1 MCAEHPLATI
11 FKKHIEVKCLI
22 VAFSAMVE
30 SEEHLYMRITDKDN
44 MNKELQYRKIYFDT
58 VENDTNSD
66 RLERKIKAYKMKFSD
81 KYARRY
87 FIDFGDLYG
96 VVK

>member
-1 MCAEHPLATI
+1 MDMNIRDLPVEIQNKIFFMCAEHPLATI

-44 MNKELQYRKIYFDT
+44 MNKELQYRNIF
-58 VENDTNSD
+58 
-66 RLERKIKAYKMKFSD
+66 RHRRK
-81 KYARRY
+81 
-87 FIDFGDLYG
+87 
-96 VVK
+96 